1 MTTLEEEMS
10 LMQKKMAIILEKLDL
25 FEKRIHALEE
35 ESLKKTALI
44 CKLRE
49 TGSAKPKP
57 KTPKAKKKAAKS
69 AKKTAKSAKKINYPR
84 PFFERAWRR
93 GLLDVVVPETIAE
106 CERKFGAVLA
116 LGKISFAD
124 LKMNP
129 HSQPAI
135 QKVIDHLMQFP
146 ENHNFC
152 IRSRRC
158 YCCRPDGTWTAK
170 DEISRKRF
178 FDKIRE
184 KIWAKYRPLV
194 LESLHRQGASQQIL
208 DFAATHFKE
217 HIMRWN
223 NEDVQR
229 ALEKHR
235 PVLEVAWNQRVMK
248 PRGTP

>member
-1 MTTLEEEMS
+1 MLLGCGLPERTSGGARGASGGGPGGPPGGPRRSTVPH
-10 LMQKKMAIILEKLDL
+10 L
-25 FEKRIHALEE
+25 FLA
-35 ESLKKTALI
+35 
-44 CKLRE
+44 
-49 TGSAKPKP
+49 
-57 KTPKAKKKAAKS
+57 
-69 AKKTAKSAKKINYPR
+69 
-84 PFFERAWRR
+84 RR
-93 GLLDVVVPETIAE
+93 GLFEVKVPETIAE
-106 CERKFGAVLA
+106 CEKKFGAVLA
-116 LGKISFAD
+116 LQKISFAE

-135 QKVIDHLMQFP
+135 QTAIDHLMQFP

-194 LESLHRQGASQQIL
+194 LESLSRPGAPKQIL
-208 DFAATHFKE
+208 DFATTHFKE

-229 ALEKHR
+229 SLEKYR
-235 PVLEVAWNQRVMK
+235 PVLELAWERRVMK
-248 PRGTP
+248 PRGTQ